1 MSQEECYVFEVNPKS
16 TKNEIRDAIQK
27 FFDVKVKDI
36 RILGDVITENTSI
49 LGEIK
54 IGREDINTPIITY
67 DNTTPSSLVI
77 QTKEDTNGSNY
88 SNRITIKEDGD
99 VSMNHNVFIGENLN
113 IDGDLSVN
121 KITQDVS
128 FINNVNISEKLL
140 IDKDG
145 DVTVT
150 NNNMIIGTEIYL
162 SKIIADSV
170 FNPATLGTTHPFNVS
185 MGNNI
190 YNVTCSSAI
199 LTSNHSLIEAFRD
212 NDFSWKSGLNKYSQ
226 TTTTTPKQYIYTGT
240 ETTEYYEND
249 NSTSS
254 TSTDGEFLE
263 VQISNEFI
271 VQGYTL
277 KLDFFQKPTQGILV
291 GYVNNRW
298 QKIHSYNKS

>member
-1 MSQEECYVFEVNPKS
+1 
-16 TKNEIRDAIQK
+16 
-27 FFDVKVKDI
+27 
-36 RILGDVITENTSI
+36 
-49 LGEIK
+49 
-54 IGREDINTPIITY
+54 
-67 DNTTPSSLVI
+67 
-77 QTKEDTNGSNY
+77 
-88 SNRITIKEDGD
+88 
-99 VSMNHNVFIGENLN
+99 
-113 IDGDLSVN
+113 
-121 KITQDVS
+121 
-128 FINNVNISEKLL
+128 
-140 IDKDG
+140 
-145 DVTVT
+145 
-150 NNNMIIGTEIYL
+150 IYL

-199 LTSNHSLIEAFRD
+199 LISNHSLIEAFRD
-212 NDFSWKSGLNKYSQ
+212 NDFSWKSGLNKY
-226 TTTTTPKQYIYTGT
+226 TERTTTTPKQYIYTGT

-263 VQISNEFI
+263 LQISNEFI

-298 QKIHSYNKS
+298 QKIHSYNNQVDTLSRNTQETYTFPLYNNDPLWYDNEFRTNKIRFIV